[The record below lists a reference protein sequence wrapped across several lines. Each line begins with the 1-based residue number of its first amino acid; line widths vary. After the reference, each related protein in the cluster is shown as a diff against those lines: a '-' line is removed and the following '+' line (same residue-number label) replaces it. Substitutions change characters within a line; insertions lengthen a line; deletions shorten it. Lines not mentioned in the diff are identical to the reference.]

1 MGKNLKIKTKNMN
14 RAEKR
19 QQIRFYKDQITK
31 ENLIIN
37 LLNQNHSV
45 ESVYSIMKS
54 YNKYIE
60 TDINII
66 KTLKIKKDNV

>member
-1 MGKNLKIKTKNMN
+1 MKTKNMN

-31 ENLIIN
+31 ENLLKS

-45 ESVYSIMKS
+45 ERVYSIMKS
-54 YNKYIE
+54 YNKYLE

-66 KTLKIKKDNV
+66 KTLKIKKDNNE

>member
-1 MGKNLKIKTKNMN
+1 MN

-45 ESVYSIMKS
+45 EKVYSIMEN

-66 KTLKIKKDNV
+66 KTLKIKKDNNE

>member
-1 MGKNLKIKTKNMN
+1 MN

-45 ESVYSIMKS
+45 ESVYSIMKN
-54 YNKYIE
+54 YNRYIE

-66 KTLKIKKDNV
+66 KTLKIKKDNNE

>member
-1 MGKNLKIKTKNMN
+1 MN

-19 QQIRFYKDQITK
+19 QQIRFYKDQIIK

-45 ESVYSIMKS
+45 ESVYSIMKN
-54 YNKYIE
+54 YNKYLE

-66 KTLKIKKDNV
+66 KTLKIKKDNNE

>member
-1 MGKNLKIKTKNMN
+1 MN

-45 ESVYSIMKS
+45 ETVYSIMEN
-54 YNKYIE
+54 YNKAVE
-60 TDINII
+60 LKTDINII
-66 KTLKIKKDNV
+66 KTLKIKKDNNE